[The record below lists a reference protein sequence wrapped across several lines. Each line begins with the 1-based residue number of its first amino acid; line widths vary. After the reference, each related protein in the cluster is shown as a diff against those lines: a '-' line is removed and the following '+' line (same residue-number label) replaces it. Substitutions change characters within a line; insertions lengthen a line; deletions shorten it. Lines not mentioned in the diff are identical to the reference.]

1 MKRVINIMNEVVHE
15 HPFCEALSDEDLQHL
30 KRVFLE
36 MYKDIYA
43 VCCKYGLTVMLN
55 GGTALGAVRHQGFI
69 PWDDDFD
76 LMLPRDDYN
85 KLIEVFDAELGDK
98 YDISV
103 PRPNKRSLALFMRV
117 MKKGTIVRS
126 VVTDEVGDPCG
137 IAIDIHPIDRMPD
150 NKFCRNLKC
159 KLLNLIRILALS
171 VNIFKRKN
179 KQFKAVFMY
188 SWSTKIYY
196 WVRWT
201 IGLVCSVFGRDN
213 WYRFFVRVSSS
224 SKGEKYICI
233 PSCALCEK
241 ELQPRGVFFPPRK
254 AVFEGLEVYIPNDYD
269 AYLRKQYGD
278 YMTLPPEEKRQR
290 HYYLELDFGEEK

>member
-1 MKRVINIMNEVVHE
+1 MNEVVHE

-76 LMLPRDDYN
+76 LMLPREDYN

-171 VNIFKRKN
+171 VNIYKRKN

-241 ELQPRGVFFPPRK
+241 ELQPREVFFPPRK